1 MCESVLPPH
10 FCMIRWYA
18 ILAALLLSTGTMAR
32 AADVA
37 LGAFTDQSDIGAP
50 STAGAGAAD
59 YDVAEGTYT
68 ISGGGANTWQSAD
81 AFHYVW
87 KKIPAASDI
96 SLAATIDFAPATAGA
111 DPHRKAFLMIRQ
123 SLDDNSPYA
132 DACVHGNGLTAIQW
146 RDTKADPT
154 YETESQANG
163 PKRLRIEKRG
173 DYLSMSFGSSDQ
185 DLRPAGGACKVR
197 FTGDIFVGLGV
208 CAHNAARME
217 KVIFSD
223 VSIKNLA
230 AATSNRTKLISTLE
244 TIQVSSKDRKA
255 VFVITQSG
263 LQRAEAPNW
272 SADNMLYFNNRGKMF
287 KIKADLPAPTPP
299 AAAPA
304 APVAVDLGL
313 LTNINNDHDISPDG
327 KLLAVSDQSQ
337 GDRQSAIWVLPVEGA
352 GAAAP
357 RRITDNVPSYF
368 HGWSP
373 DGKTLA
379 FCGKRGDNFNIY
391 TISVDGGPEKRL
403 TDTVG
408 KDDGP
413 EYSRDGQ
420 FIYFN
425 SDRTGSMQI
434 WRMKPDG
441 SNQKELTKDD
451 RNNWFPH
458 VSPNGRQMV
467 FITYEKGVVDHPE
480 NKDVK
485 LRVMNLRT
493 GTITVLA
500 KLFGGQ
506 GTMNVPAW
514 SPNGQFL
521 AFMSYQIV
529 PQ

>member
-1 MCESVLPPH
+1 MTK
-10 FCMIRWYA
+10 RYG
-18 ILAALLLSTGTMAR
+18 ILAALLLSTGATAR
-32 AADVA
+32 AANVA
-37 LGAFTDQSDIGAP
+37 LGVFSDQSDIGVP
-50 STAGAGAAD
+50 STVGAGSAD
-59 YDVAEGTYT
+59 YDADKNTYT
-68 ISGGGANTWQSAD
+68 VSGGGENTWLTAD

-87 KKIPAASDI
+87 KRIPAGSDI
-96 SLAATIDFAPATAGA
+96 SLAANIDFAPATAGA
-111 DPHRKAFLMIRQ
+111 NPHRKAFLMIRQ
-123 SLDDNSPYA
+123 SLDSNSPYV

-173 DYLSMSFGSSDQ
+173 NYLSMSFGSSDK
-185 DLRPAGGACKVR
+185 DLQPAGGACKVQ
-197 FTGDIFVGLGV
+197 FTGDMYVGIGV
-208 CAHNAARME
+208 CAHNAARIE
-217 KVIFSD
+217 KAVFSD
-223 VSIKNLA
+223 VAIKTLVA
-230 AATSNRTKLISTLE
+230 ASSNRTKLISTLE

-255 VFVITQSG
+255 VYVIAQPG

-272 SADNMLYFNNRGKMF
+272 SADNLLYFNNRGKLL
-287 KIKADLPAPTPP
+287 KIKADLPAATPP
-299 AAAPA
+299 AAALA

-313 LTNINNDHDISPDG
+313 LTDINNDHDISPDG

-337 GDRQSAIWVLPVEGA
+337 GDRQSAIWVLPVAGA
-352 GAAAP
+352 GVQAP
-357 RRITDNVPSYF
+357 RRITKNVPSYF

-379 FCGKRGDNFNIY
+379 FCGKRGNNFSIY
-391 TISVDGGPEKRL
+391 TISIDGGPERRL
-403 TDTVG
+403 TDSVG

-441 SNQKELTKDD
+441 SNQEQLTKDD
-451 RNNWFPH
+451 LNNWFPH
-458 VSPNGRQMV
+458 VSPDGRQIV

-480 NKDVK
+480 NKDVQ
-485 LRVMNLRT
+485 LRLMNLRT
-493 GTITVLA
+493 GRTTVLA